1 MPLWATATPVM
12 LPPGRRIRNRP
23 SEAKVYEVY
32 AVSPLLPP
40 LQVPTRIAGTL
51 PWMTGRGRGDG
62 IERGVVRRVGVV
74 VRMADVS
81 VDRESAVGVDVTR
94 LPAGT

>member
-1 MPLWATATPVM
+1 
-12 LPPGRRIRNRP
+12 
-23 SEAKVYEVY
+23 
-32 AVSPLLPP
+32 
-40 LQVPTRIAGTL
+40 
-51 PWMTGRGRGDG
+51 MTGRGRGDG